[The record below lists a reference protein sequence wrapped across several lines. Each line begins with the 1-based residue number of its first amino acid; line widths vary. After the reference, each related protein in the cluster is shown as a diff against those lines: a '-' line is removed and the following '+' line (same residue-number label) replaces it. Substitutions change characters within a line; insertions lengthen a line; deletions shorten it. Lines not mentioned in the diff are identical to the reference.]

1 MNTVELQEEMK
12 REKRRIQ
19 EQLRRLKRNQE
30 KEKLGIVNNRR
41 RKVKMKPDLKMK
53 CGACGQ
59 VFPPILSYIL
69 LLLLL
74 YTAQLKQLD

>member
-1 MNTVELQEEMK
+1 MK

-59 VFPPILSYIL
+59 VIFSFQTSSFMSTFFVLINIQMYL
-69 LLLLL
+69 
-74 YTAQLKQLD
+74 

>member
-1 MNTVELQEEMK
+1 MK

-59 VFPPILSYIL
+59 VSPRFL
-69 LLLLL
+69 LFIHQD
-74 YTAQLKQLD
+74 TSRVPDSSSIEIQLQFVC